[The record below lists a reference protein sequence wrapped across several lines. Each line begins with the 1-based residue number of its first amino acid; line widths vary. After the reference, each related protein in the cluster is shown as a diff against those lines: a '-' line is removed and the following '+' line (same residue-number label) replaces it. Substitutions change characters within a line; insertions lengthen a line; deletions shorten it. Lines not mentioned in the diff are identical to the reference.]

1 LPFSES
7 ATSQARSRSTDL
19 RFEGGITP
27 PAFEAPS
34 PDAVIACD
42 GAWLVGELQ
51 PERQGNSM
59 NTQRR
64 TALIAGAGFIAL
76 GMAGCTTTSDTG
88 GDPAA
93 RRQAIDSAADS
104 VLSRLYAQQPG
115 TKELVAS
122 ARGVLVFPSFVSAG
136 FVFGAGSGQG
146 VLRAGGKSTGYF
158 RMTEASAGL
167 LAGAQSQA
175 VFILFMTEQ
184 ALKRFESS
192 NGWTAG
198 ADASITMINVGANA
212 QVTTQTA
219 RQEVIGFVM
228 SNAGLMGNVS
238 LNGNRITRLDI

>member
-1 LPFSES
+1 
-7 ATSQARSRSTDL
+7 
-19 RFEGGITP
+19 
-27 PAFEAPS
+27 
-34 PDAVIACD
+34 
-42 GAWLVGELQ
+42 
-51 PERQGNSM
+51 M
-59 NTQRR
+59 NKQRR
-64 TALIAGAGFIAL
+64 NIVIAGAGLVVL
-76 GMAGCTTTSDTG
+76 GASGCTTTSDTG

-104 VLSRLYAQQPG
+104 ALSRLYAQQPG

-146 VLRAGGKSTGYF
+146 VLRAGGKSSGYF

-175 VFILFMTEQ
+175 VFILFMTDES
-184 ALKRFESS
+184 LKRFEASR
-192 NGWTAG
+192 GWTVG
-198 ADASITMINVGANA
+198 ADASVSMINVGANA

-228 SNAGLMGNVS
+228 TNAGLMGNIS
-238 LNGNRITRLDI
+238 LNGNRVTRLEI